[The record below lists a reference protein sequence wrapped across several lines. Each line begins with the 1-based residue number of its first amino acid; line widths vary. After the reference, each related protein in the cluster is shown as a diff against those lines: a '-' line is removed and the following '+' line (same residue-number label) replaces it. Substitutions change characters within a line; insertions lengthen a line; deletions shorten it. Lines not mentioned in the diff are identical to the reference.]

1 MVLWWGVRTPRTRR
15 RTAAPAGRLPP
26 GIWVSMMASGQRSTD
41 SVSAGD
47 KGPRASVTPPNRE
60 TRTPGCD
67 GTGFFPTQ
75 PHAQHRESRNP
86 GYRQPLPEGAATWH
100 SQAEETGLQR
110 RRGGH
115 LAMAPHGSST
125 AGGWLAVPVPEVS
138 PRCGTESPPGTERL
152 PIWQGRNVGG
162 RPSGPASRWLSI
174 PRGTPALTD
183 RPVHDHHPS
192 HISTGHHRGP
202 MW

>member
-1 MVLWWGVRTPRTRR
+1 MVPLGGSDPADTPANGGSRR
-15 RTAAPAGRLPP
+15 AAPP
-26 GIWVSMMASGQRSTD
+26 GICFDDGQRPTIHRLRQRR
-41 SVSAGD
+41 GPR
-47 KGPRASVTPPNRE
+47 KGPWASVTPPNRE
-60 TRTPGCD
+60 TRTLGCD
-67 GTGFFPTQ
+67 GTGFFPTPTARPAPGILQ
-75 PHAQHRESRNP
+75 P
-86 GYRQPLPEGAATWH
+86 GYCQPLPEGAATWH

-125 AGGWLAVPVPEVS
+125 AGGGWQSPFLRCR

-152 PIWQGRNVGG
+152 PIWQGRSVGG

-174 PRGTPALTD
+174 PRGTPALTV

-192 HISTGHHRGP
+192 HISTGHRRGQK
-202 MW
+202 

>member
-1 MVLWWGVRTPRTRR
+1 MGGPDPADTPANGGSRR
-15 RTAAPAGRLPP
+15 AAPP
-26 GIWVSMMASGQRSTD
+26 GNLGFDDGQRPTIHRLRQRR
-41 SVSAGD
+41 GPR

-75 PHAQHRESRNP
+75 PHAQHRESRNLGTVNRSP
-86 GYRQPLPEGAATWH
+86 KGQQRGTP
-100 SQAEETGLQR
+100 R
-110 RRGGH
+110 RRKPACSGGE
-115 LAMAPHGSST
+115 ADTWPWRPT
-125 AGGWLAVPVPEVS
+125 AVRPQGGGWQSPFLRCR

-152 PIWQGRNVGG
+152 PIWQGRSVGG

-174 PRGTPALTD
+174 PRGTPALTV

-192 HISTGHHRGP
+192 HISTGHRRGQK
-202 MW
+202 